1 MYTDGNML
9 RPAGVDAGPGSILRP
24 TTLYQQSGDRCV
36 AVSACPNAPRPIA
49 NTVSCCLIEYI
60 LPIQLL
66 LEEMNVVQVSVP
78 GSEVRRFE
86 GPVSAQLVIS
96 AIAGN
101 AGGSIREEGTG
112 LERVGNNLLE
122 AGLQYTYVPPV
133 GRQHF
138 V

>member
-1 MYTDGNML
+1 
-9 RPAGVDAGPGSILRP
+9 
-24 TTLYQQSGDRCV
+24 
-36 AVSACPNAPRPIA
+36 
-49 NTVSCCLIEYI
+49 
-60 LPIQLL
+60 
-66 LEEMNVVQVSVP
+66 MNVVQVSVP

-133 GRQHF
+133 DVRSVMRNGTS